1 MTEEVEFKSQE
12 ELKKMLLQQYMDSY
26 LKKTGLSVDMVA
38 LVEGKDDT
46 GNVIYYFTEKKESK

>member
-1 MTEEVEFKSQE
+1 
-12 ELKKMLLQQYMDSY
+12 
-26 LKKTGLSVDMVA
+26 MVA

>member
-38 LVEGKDDT
+38 LVEGRDDT